1 MGLHQASG
9 LSQAE
14 FPIFNVS
21 VNDLHAGLEDV
32 LSKFADDTKLGGA
45 VATTEGGEDLQRDV
59 DKTEKW
65 ASTNHMKHNKNKG
78 LILHLGRGNPGH
90 TH

>member
-32 LSKFADDTKLGGA
+32 LSKFAVDTKLGGA
-45 VATTEGGEDLQRDV
+45 VASTEGGEGLQRNV
-59 DKTEKW
+59 NKLENW
-65 ASTNHMKHNKNKG
+65 VST
-78 LILHLGRGNPGH
+78 
-90 TH
+90 TA